1 MVVTKIDGNLTALG
15 RSILGILD
23 AGRIT
28 ANDRYVAV
36 GGIFRMVTD
45 GLAAG
50 LGQGHAVFDNRP
62 AHLIVLVEIDIG
74 ALRRDAIGPLTDVDR
89 TTILKDAVVARI
101 KGFVDP
107 AQVVEFPVA
116 ETFAKGPI
124 VMNERTDR
132 FVRPDRTN
140 TFHVVGVF
148 FVRDGKI
155 AEWTDYIIRG

>member
-1 MVVTKIDGNLTALG
+1 M
-15 RSILGILD
+15 D
-23 AGRIT
+23 AGRVIARRTFLKT
-28 ANDRYVAV
+28 AGSTTAAVLAFAGTADAEWTSAEKANVQVVNDFCASFAGRDVAKIASFLADTCVYRVTETAMPLV
-36 GGIFRMVTD
+36 G
-45 GLAAG
+45 
-50 LGQGHAVFDNRP
+50 
-62 AHLIVLVEIDIG
+62 
-74 ALRRDAIGPLTDVDR
+74 
-89 TTILKDAVVARI
+89 KDAVVARI

>member
-1 MVVTKIDGNLTALG
+1 MDAERVVARRRFLKAAGSTTAAVVALAG
-15 RSILGILD
+15 TVDAEWTSAEKVNVQVVNEFCASF
-23 AGRIT
+23 AGRDVAKIASFLADNCVYRVTET
-28 ANDRYVAV
+28 AMPLV
-36 GGIFRMVTD
+36 G
-45 GLAAG
+45 
-50 LGQGHAVFDNRP
+50 
-62 AHLIVLVEIDIG
+62 
-74 ALRRDAIGPLTDVDR
+74 
-89 TTILKDAVVARI
+89 KDAVVARI